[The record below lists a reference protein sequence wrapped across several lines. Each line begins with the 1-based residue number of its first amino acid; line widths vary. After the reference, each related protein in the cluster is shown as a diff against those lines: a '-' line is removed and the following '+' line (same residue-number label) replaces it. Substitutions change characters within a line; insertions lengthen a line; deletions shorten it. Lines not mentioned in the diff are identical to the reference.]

1 MLIDLKIDNL
11 EHYDIGQMNMYLGY
25 FAKEITEDTDNE
37 PIGIILSAEKDDV
50 MVEYAMYQN
59 NAQLFV
65 AKYQLYLPDK
75 AILEQ
80 KIKEIL
86 AKG

>member
-1 MLIDLKIDNL
+1 
-11 EHYDIGQMNMYLGY
+11 
-25 FAKEITEDTDNE
+25 
-37 PIGIILSAEKDDV
+37 
-50 MVEYAMYQN
+50 MVEYAMYHN

-65 AKYQLYLPDK
+65 AQYQLYLPDK

-86 AKG
+86 ARE